1 MFALILLSGSSVLL
15 HVKLWILRILYRSST
30 STTQFFCI
38 PDRNERKKNGTKH
51 LEREAFWVLFLFNF
65 LWIYWVF
72 NQLIGSEN
80 LRCADVNWDRLV
92 VCGGGF
98 GPFGAMVFVSGLLGW
113 MGCVRVWGFAL
124 LGLRV
129 GRRRR
134 CGFQRHQ
141 VSGRDAAVPPLC
153 VIRWEYSRF
162 AFCQTKQNSQA
173 TPSAITGQRQP

>member
-1 MFALILLSGSSVLL
+1 M
-15 HVKLWILRILYRSST
+15 
-30 STTQFFCI
+30 
-38 PDRNERKKNGTKH
+38 
-51 LEREAFWVLFLFNF
+51 FLFNF

-72 NQLIGSEN
+72 NHLIGSEN

-113 MGCVRVWGFAL
+113 MGCVRAWGFAL

-141 VSGRDAAVPPLC
+141 VSGREAAVPPLC

-162 AFCQTKQNSQA
+162 AFCVLRFPRQNKTARRLFQQLQDNGNLNSTA
-173 TPSAITGQRQP
+173 CFCFGFLVSYYWPNDP

>member
-1 MFALILLSGSSVLL
+1 M
-15 HVKLWILRILYRSST
+15 
-30 STTQFFCI
+30 
-38 PDRNERKKNGTKH
+38 
-51 LEREAFWVLFLFNF
+51 FLFNF

-72 NQLIGSEN
+72 NHLIGSEN

-129 GRRRR
+129 GRR

-162 AFCQTKQNSQA
+162 AFCVLPDKTKQPGDSFSNYKTTA
-173 TPSAITGQRQP
+173 TLTAQLVFVLGSLLVIIDPMTPKA